1 LKKAHIHKILVHL
14 SLAVGGEC
22 FKSCGYEFVYQQYV
36 STSQYMPYGELTYL
50 SEYGQL
56 QRDIFCEQSFKDISA
71 ELAAVGVPS
80 KYIVDEVICPKN
92 NFITDVKV
100 DDVDIFDVDIFCR
113 EEEGLDSDNDD
124 PPY

>member
-1 LKKAHIHKILVHL
+1 MPTCLLAISGIILL
-14 SLAVGGEC
+14 S
-22 FKSCGYEFVYQQYV
+22 SR
-36 STSQYMPYGELTYL
+36 ELTEI

-100 DDVDIFDVDIFCR
+100 DDVDIFCR
-113 EEEGLDSDNDD
+113 EEEGLVGDEDSDNDD